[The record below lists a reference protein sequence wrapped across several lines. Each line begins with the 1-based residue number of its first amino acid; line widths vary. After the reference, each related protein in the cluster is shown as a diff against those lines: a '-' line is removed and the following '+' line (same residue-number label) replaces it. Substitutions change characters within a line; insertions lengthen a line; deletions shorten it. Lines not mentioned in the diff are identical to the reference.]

1 MAGNGLRIVS
11 TSWIAACFGVALA
24 AAHQHPC
31 PHFHEPS
38 NPDRL
43 ISCTQSNAAC
53 TQGGNGGNCKQI
65 QEFSSA
71 WCECKVAGGG
81 GGGSLSLG
89 VYFFDAQGFGPPSP
103 NSGPIYLATGDAV
116 NAATVVVGNGPGVD
130 FDDQQEFVTGTFS
143 VFFPVFA
150 PGDTEVVVT
159 LEDVSLG
166 FAAIGGS
173 GTNFVALADG
183 QFQDLV
189 YDDTT
194 GILEPLDPAGML
206 IHIDNAFFT
215 DLPVRLFFEGR
226 YRPNGDLD
234 VTFQHVS
241 VPQLFADGV
250 EWGDFRLWSMALPA
264 TAPAR

>member
-1 MAGNGLRIVS
+1 MAVHPFRP
-11 TSWIAACFGVALA
+11 AATTALA
-24 AAHQHPC
+24 AAFGAAVLAGHQHPC

-53 TQGGNGGNCKQI
+53 TQGGNGGNCKQVT
-65 QEFSSA
+65 EFSSA

-89 VYFFDAQGFGPPSP
+89 VYFFDDQDFGPPSP
-103 NSGPIYLATGDAV
+103 NSGPIYLATADPV

-130 FDDQQEFVTGTFS
+130 FDAQQEFVTGTFT
-143 VFFPVFA
+143 VFFPDFT
-150 PGDTEVVVT
+150 PGDPEVVVT

-166 FAAIGGS
+166 FAAVGGS
-173 GTNFVALADG
+173 GSNFLTLADG

-194 GILEPLDPAGML
+194 GTLEPLDPAGL
-206 IHIDNAFFT
+206 LLHLDNAFFT

-226 YRPNGDLD
+226 YRADGDLD
-234 VTFQHVS
+234 VNFQHVS

-250 EWGDFRLWSMALPA
+250 EWGDFRLWSSAQPR
-264 TAPAR
+264 TAPAK